1 MQYTNSKP
9 SRGETRYWSFIGE
22 SREGKV
28 ILLLKV
34 EVQDVRWDYEN
45 EYDTYECKV
54 LEIIV
59 DSLGDYTSGS
69 SVIVDFPWQMQK
81 TLNQAQTL
89 MLYGVLEKGTE
100 VFFSSAPPF

>member
-22 SREGKV
+22 SREGRV

-34 EVQDVRWDYEN
+34 EVQDIRWDYEN

-54 LEIIV
+54 LEIVV

-81 TLNQAQTL
+81 TLKQAQTL
-89 MLYGVLEKGTE
+89 LIDIPLSKGVGA
-100 VFFSSAPPF
+100 FFEDAAPF